1 MTQIKPLGLELSH
14 STTEP
19 LCSHRYPLYMTTL
32 VKRCEGKC
40 SDHSFVITG
49 SANVKVP
56 QSTKEAENLL
66 LNVAGK
72 LLVFQRDRSGPQIK
86 EKEEGKR
93 MKQVRINAFLAC
105 GNFCGLLI
113 TFANSM
119 DKMSGLIWIQLFDT
133 LKVLMLKNSSRRQKS
148 MQKLP
153 NMQRVNG

>member
-1 MTQIKPLGLELSH
+1 MMPIRPLGLELSH

-19 LCSHRYPLYMTTL
+19 LCSPRYPKKLYMTTL

-93 MKQVRINAFLAC
+93 IKQVRSNFSLAS
-105 GNFCGLLI
+105 GNFCGLLV
-113 TFANSM
+113 TFVNSM
-119 DKMSGLIWIQLFDT
+119 DKMSGLIWNPA
-133 LKVLMLKNSSRRQKS
+133 V
-148 MQKLP
+148 
-153 NMQRVNG
+153 